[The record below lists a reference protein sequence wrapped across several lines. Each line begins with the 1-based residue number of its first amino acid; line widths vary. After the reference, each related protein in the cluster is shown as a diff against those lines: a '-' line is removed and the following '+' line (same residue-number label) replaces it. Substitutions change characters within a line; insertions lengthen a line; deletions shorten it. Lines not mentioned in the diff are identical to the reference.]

1 MSFVMI
7 PGAGGAS
14 WYWHL
19 VQRELTARGHEVV
32 AVDLPVGG
40 ANGLPEYADAVASAA
55 VGQQSITLVAQSM
68 GAFTAAQVARRLP
81 VAQIIFLNAMIP
93 IPGETPGG
101 WWEATGHGEAMR
113 GNDIAEGRDPD
124 APFDMATY
132 FLHDLSAE
140 LGAEIE
146 QHGGADSEAL
156 FGSACDFVA
165 WPNVP
170 MHVMAGRDDRFFP
183 VGFQRRVAL
192 GRLGLPVDEV
202 DGGHLPALGHPQL
215 IARLLEDYRSADLG
229 RP

>member
-1 MSFVMI
+1 MTFVMV

-19 VQRELTARGHEVV
+19 VQRELTARGHDVL

-40 ANGLPEYADAVASAA
+40 LNGLREYADAAA
-55 VGQQSITLVAQSM
+55 LAGGGRDSITLVAQSM

-81 VAQIIFLNAMIP
+81 VVQIVLLNAMIP
-93 IPGETPGG
+93 LPGETPGG
-101 WWEATGHGEAMR
+101 WWEATAQGEAMR
-113 GNDIAEGRDPD
+113 ENDLAAGRDPD

-140 LGAEIE
+140 LKAEIE
-146 QHGGADSEAL
+146 NHGGADSEAL
-156 FGSACDFVA
+156 FGSACEFEA
-165 WPNVP
+165 WPSVP

-183 VGFQRRVAL
+183 VGFQRRVAWE
-192 GRLGLPVDEV
+192 RLGLPIDEV
-202 DGGHLPALGHPQL
+202 DGGHLAALAHPQL
-215 IARLLEDYRSADLG
+215 IARSLEDYRLADVG